1 MSAVVHRIAP
11 EEDSASNQ
19 GRAKAEAMCAML
31 SDRVLPDYTWPTRV
45 PLAQL
50 RHLIELECREAAEM
64 ADEAL
69 RTARQVP

>member
-11 EEDSASNQ
+11 EEDSAANHGQ
-19 GRAKAEAMCAML
+19 TRAEALREML
-31 SDRVLPDYTWPTRV
+31 STRVLPDYTWPTRV

-69 RTARQVP
+69 RTARQAP